1 MLLAL
6 SPLLALS
13 DGLVRPLAKSQYVAR
28 TVSGLIIGS
37 MILLIVT

>member
-1 MLLAL
+1 VFLVLLAL

-28 TVSGLIIGS
+28 TVSGLIIAA
-37 MILLIVT
+37 